1 MEVLRPECFG
11 SWVFSASDFI
21 SCVSW
26 AFWHSDNGPC
36 QGLVCSVHSNV
47 VHCCVCT
54 FFSPGL
60 TTQVMHYYNKFIS
73 EARVIDQRMKL
84 LFQCSESGKTV
95 ALDINPSS
103 LKSVTELER
112 NVAQQLCPG
121 TSPKLLKLR
130 YLPSFETGLG
140 CGIIREMSC
149 FRVIRLFKLYV
160 EGLCIEL
167 IVELDRTVEEVKR
180 MISQKIKILPE
191 NQQLVCMD
199 KVLHNDQTLRHC
211 GVSQSSTILLKTMYD
226 IFVETLTLK
235 TLTLTVSHDSTIL
248 KIKTKLFA
256 LEGTSISEQ
265 SLYFRGS
272 QLEDHS
278 TLLSCGIV
286 SYSRVYLE
294 GRIMIAILEP
304 TVKMITVPARSSDT
318 TRSIKEK
325 IYVREGIKPEVQA
338 LIINGE
344 RMIDHKSLY
353 TYIHDHIPS
362 LLHNGISL
370 SKQMEWHLLC
380 IMKCLGQIH
389 IKACYET
396 TSCNMLTLE
405 VDRYD
410 TIEEIVSMI
419 HERKEFPCPK
429 VFSLLHGNRC
439 LDNYSG
445 TLSYY
450 NVSMESKLTL
460 FGMVIF
466 IKTLTGKTVVIGG
479 VEASDTIENLK
490 ATIQD
495 KEGIPPDQQR
505 LIFAGK
511 QLEDGRTLSDY
522 NIQRESTL
530 HLVLRLRG
538 GMMIFVHILTGK
550 SITLEVEASDTI
562 ENVKAKIQDKE
573 GIPPDQQRLI
583 FAGKQLEDGRT
594 LSDYDIQKESHLHL
608 VLRLRGGPQFALFVK
623 TVSGRVVILEGEPSD
638 SIEKIKV
645 KMFESEGVP
654 VDQQAM
660 YYENEVLENSKSL
673 AQYSIQSEDAAQLLM
688 KIIVRIHINMVD
700 GHSFDLEAPQGVQ
713 MGDIQTKIKEKQG
726 TLVSQQMLV
735 YNGVQVKESDVVQHK
750 STLYL
755 LLKERVMLYFNVLS
769 PTGSAHIL
777 RLNRTDTANTIRADI
792 ERRENIPQ
800 SQQLLCIEKKKV
812 SDTKLIKIL
821 RDNRDRFLTVNVCTV
836 DVHVSFSLHLSS
848 PALLIKSLP
857 RTLSVGDVKKL
868 VHKECF
874 GLQVQSLYYQGQVM
888 PQKASLDVYSLEGA
902 MNIVMEVK
910 VSRDCTVVH
919 SPWRDYV
926 LPVHRHMI
934 ADDIQHCIDQK
945 PNESDYKEIVVFE
958 NMKVVNPYTQVR
970 SDENCYYELRQ
981 STRHI
986 TIAIP
991 DLAQTLEVDVNPRSS
1006 IADVAS
1012 IIKKCLKM
1020 NNFSFP
1026 FSLCCGGT
1034 VLKQDDQC
1042 ISYYNTQV
1050 SERVLTYNQPG
1061 PHSLP
1066 LYIKLSDV
1074 EIRIGINV
1082 PRDVTVMLD
1091 VKRSLSI
1098 GDLKAKIE
1106 EQTKIACS
1114 KQILQHRSKT
1124 LSDDDTIN
1132 SSGIFNGAC
1141 LIMDYIT
1148 QHIITD
1154 YTEGKK
1160 RESFSIES
1168 TARNKPSDIKA
1179 QIEKRWGYAPE
1190 ELLLTADLEGP
1201 KGLGEQECSH
1211 LIVARIQPLDISVD
1225 MSGATSLKMKVN
1237 PSMRMSDIRRQ
1248 VIESDIDL
1256 VLNGETMDDDKL
1268 ISQYSTGIGTLHI
1281 GVQHHVKT
1289 KPTQGN
1295 NYIECTHDF
1304 MFIIW
1309 NVNQSSN
1316 NFFCQL

>member
-1 MEVLRPECFG
+1 M
-11 SWVFSASDFI
+11 
-21 SCVSW
+21 
-26 AFWHSDNGPC
+26 
-36 QGLVCSVHSNV
+36 
-47 VHCCVCT
+47 T
-54 FFSPGL
+54 
-60 TTQVMHYYNKFIS
+60 
-73 EARVIDQRMKL
+73 EATHQKMKL

-103 LKSVTELER
+103 LKSVTDLEKEVVQKMR
-112 NVAQQLCPG
+112 LSASSQ
-121 TSPKLLKLR
+121 LLKLR
-130 YLPSFETGLG
+130 YVASTESGLG
-140 CGIIREMSC
+140 LGIIHENAC
-149 FRVIRLFKLYV
+149 FQVIKQF
-160 EGLCIEL
+160 ELCIEGVASIKL
-167 IVELDRTVEEVKR
+167 IVGLDSTVEEVKS
-180 MISQKIKILPE
+180 MIQ
-191 NQQLVCMD
+191 NQTGIRSKEQRLICMD
-199 KVLHNDQTLRHC
+199 TVLVNDQTLRQC
-211 GVSQSSTILLKTMYD
+211 GVGQYTIVVFKELYM
-226 IFVETLTLK
+226 IFIETLTTRRLTVMVANDDSLLNLK
-235 TLTLTVSHDSTIL
+235 TRI
-248 KIKTKLFA
+248 FA
-256 LEGTSISEQ
+256 LEGTPINRQRIYTNKVEM
-265 SLYFRGS
+265 
-272 QLEDHS
+272 EDSCTLSSYGLKYYS
-278 TLLSCGIV
+278 T
-286 SYSRVYLE
+286 VYLE
-294 GRIMIAILEP
+294 GEI
-304 TVKMITVPARSSDT
+304 TITVVASMVKTLTMRARCNDT
-318 TRSIKEK
+318 IGTIKEK
-325 IYVREGIKPEVQA
+325 IYMKEGIKPEVQV
-338 LIINGE
+338 
-344 RMIDHKSLY
+344 
-353 TYIHDHIPS
+353 
-362 LLHNGISL
+362 
-370 SKQMEWHLLC
+370 
-380 IMKCLGQIH
+380 IMKDDEKMKDYESLRMYNHACWGPHDVTYNEVTVHTRVERHFHCFLKFMGQIFVKTLSGST
-389 IKACYET
+389 IT
-396 TSCNMLTLE
+396 LT
-405 VDRYD
+405 VDRFD
-410 TIEEIVSMI
+410 TIAEVESQLNCK
-419 HERKEFPCPK
+419 KELC
-429 VFSLLHGNRC
+429 SRHCALLHGGRC
-439 LDNYSG
+439 LRSRFKTLNYYSIQMG
-445 TLSYY
+445 STLDMIDG
-450 NVSMESKLTL
+450 SMQVFVK
-460 FGMVIF
+460 F
-466 IKTLTGKTVVIGG
+466 LTGKT
-479 VEASDTIENLK
+479 
-490 ATIQD
+490 ATLQV
-495 KEGIPPDQQR
+495 KE
-505 LIFAGK
+505 
-511 QLEDGRTLSDY
+511 
-522 NIQRESTL
+522 
-530 HLVLRLRG
+530 
-538 GMMIFVHILTGK
+538 
-550 SITLEVEASDTI
+550 SDTI
-562 ENVKAKIQDKE
+562 ENVLDKIQDKE

-583 FAGKQLEDGRT
+583 FAGKQLQEGRT
-594 LSDYDIQKESHLHL
+594 LSDYNIQKESTFHI
-608 VLRLRGGPQFALFVK
+608 VLRLKGGMQIFVK
-623 TVSGRVVILEGEPSD
+623 TLTGKTITLEVEPSD
-638 SIEKIKV
+638 TIEVVKKKIQDK
-645 KMFESEGVP
+645 EGIP
-654 VDQQAM
+654 PDQQRLIFAGKQLQDDRILSDYNIQKESTLHM
-660 YYENEVLENSKSL
+660 VLKLRGDPEMHIFLESLPDRLIKMKVYPSDTNESIKLKIQAKKGIPVEQQVLYYGDDTLGINKSL
-673 AQYSIQSEDAAQLLM
+673 AEHKIENGSSLYLLT
-688 KIIVRIHINMVD
+688 KIVIHVFIRRVD
-700 GHSFDLEAPQGVQ
+700 GYSFDLETPTGIRII
-713 MGDIQTKIKEKQG
+713 DIKAVIEEKQG
-726 TLVSQQMLV
+726 IPVQQQTLVMNGIQMQD
-735 YNGVQVKESDVVQHK
+735 NDIAECGNAFQ
-750 STLYL
+750 
-755 LLKERVMLYFNVLS
+755 LLKKDSGVMHVHVLS
-769 PTGSAHIL
+769 QTGISFIL
-777 RLNRTDTANTIRADI
+777 RLNATDVDNRFRDEIL
-792 ERRENIPQ
+792 RREP
-800 SQQLLCIEKKKV
+800 LLENKELLFYVEGKRLESIKLMKCIRKNP
-812 SDTKLIKIL
+812 DKLI
-821 RDNRDRFLTVNVCTV
+821 TVNVCAV
-836 DVHVSFSLHLSS
+836 DVHVAFCLHFSS

-874 GLQVQSLYYQGQVM
+874 GLQVQSLHYKGRM
-888 PQKASLDVYSLEGA
+888 MDRKASLDIFSLEGA
-902 MNIVMEVK
+902 MNIVMEVN

-934 ADDIQHCIDQK
+934 ADDIQHCIDLK

-958 NMKVVNPYTQVR
+958 NMKVVNPFTQVR
-970 SDENCYYELRQ
+970 SDESCYYELRQ

-1050 SERVLTYNQPG
+1050 SERVLTYNHPG

-1098 GDLKAKIE
+1098 RDLKAKIE
-1106 EQTKIACS
+1106 ERTKIACS

-1237 PSMRMSDIRRQ
+1237 PSMRMSNIRRQ